1 MKRILCSSYGT
12 SFREAA
18 REPWNGQILLVTHGG
33 WYIETEHNDILLL
46 HDAKYGEVP
55 IGAALPNIGILP
67 YDKQLEHTP
76 VHYGNHRL
84 LLPQNVQIEL
94 YSSVEPRSFA
104 IGRVSPTWVEVL
116 TNALQTMGKGSL
128 RCTVCN
134 VLLSKEDPF
143 QRAVMHRVDNL
154 RCALR
159 EGRDEA
165 ASEGVKEMLG
175 LGMGLTPSCDD
186 WLVGYL
192 YASRILGKAKQFH
205 TVGEAVL
212 KYADEYTNK
221 ISAEYLKAVAR
232 GEYYEL
238 LERCLLE
245 GKSDCILRLL
255 SIGNSSGSDMLS
267 GMIAACTDEIRSESR
282 A

>member
-67 YDKQLEHTP
+67 YDKQLEQMP

>member
-1 MKRILCSSYGT
+1 MKRILCSSYGA

-116 TNALQTMGKGSL
+116 TNALQAMGKGSL

-192 YASRILGKAKQFH
+192 YASRILGKAEQFH

-221 ISAEYLKAVAR
+221 ISAEYLKAAAH

>member
-1 MKRILCSSYGT
+1 MKSIVCGTYGA
-12 SFREAA
+12 SFAKACKTAWKGR
-18 REPWNGQILLVTHGG
+18 ILLVTHSG
-33 WYIETEHNDILLL
+33 WYIETECNDILLL

-55 IGAALPNIGILP
+55 IGAALPNIDMLP

-76 VHYGNHRL
+76 VYYGNHRL
-84 LLPQNVQIEL
+84 VLPQNVQIEL
-94 YSSVEPRSFA
+94 CSSIGRRSFTA
-104 IGRVSPTWVEVL
+104 GGVPPTWLEVL
-116 TNALQTMGKGSL
+116 TNALQTMGKGVL
-128 RCTVCN
+128 RYTVCG
-134 VLLSKEDPF
+134 VLPSKEDSF
-143 QRAVMHRVDNL
+143 QQVVLHRVDNL

-159 EGRDEA
+159 ECRGEA
-165 ASEGVKEMLG
+165 ASEMVKEMLG

-186 WLVGYL
+186 WLVGFL
-192 YASRILGKAKQFH
+192 YASRVLGKAEQFH
-205 TVGEAVL
+205 TVSEAVL

-221 ISAEYLKAVAR
+221 ISAAYLKAAAR

-267 GMIAACTDEIRSESR
+267 GMTAACTDEMQLI
-282 A
+282 